1 MRKTN
6 VSPQMVVD
14 RLEKKY
20 QRKIR
25 FQKYKNVTKQLRQKL
40 MNVRGTA
47 PEELDNESFNMFSFT
62 DYKYITR

>member
-1 MRKTN
+1 MIKTN
-6 VSPQMVVD
+6 VPPQMVVD

-25 FQKYKNVTKQLRQKL
+25 FQKYKNATKQLRQKL
-40 MNVRGTA
+40 MSVRGTA
-47 PEELDNESFNMFSFT
+47 PEELDDDSFSIFNFT

>member
-40 MNVRGTA
+40 MNVRGIA